1 MMNEHLELSN
11 IIKGYHEN
19 KTRLVSIVSA
29 VLIIFTI
36 YAFLIPN
43 TYKAE
48 IYLVPPQ
55 DKYVQPLNYFAT
67 QIAKDSQL
75 ILEQKFIY
83 FAFMK
88 NAQSRKYQRKYF
100 YENELYNYFP
110 GENKEQVFKENFY
123 DNFRFRL
130 ESKFVSRDIRQED
143 FLSISFVHTEPEL
156 ASQWL
161 NGIIKMVER
170 ETSKNIVDGVNASIN
185 NYSLKIQSAI
195 DSKRKLAK
203 KIKLDKIVQLS
214 EALLIAEK
222 LNMVGTSD
230 INLTRQSIFMDDGG
244 NTGPTQ
250 LTEMP
255 LYLLG
260 SDALKSQINSLEART
275 SDDPFIPNLR
285 YLEEELNTT
294 SLVKVAYDDV
304 KVAEI
309 DQLSIVPKKKY
320 APRRSLI
327 LVLGLFFG
335 VLLAFLNLLLIISR
349 KQKNQ

>member
-1 MMNEHLELSN
+1 MNEHLELSN
-11 IIKGYHEN
+11 IIKGCHEN
-19 KTRLVSIVSA
+19 KIRLISIVSA
-29 VLIIFTI
+29 IFIIFII
-36 YAFLIPN
+36 YAFSIPN
-43 TYKAE
+43 VYKAE

-83 FAFMK
+83 FGFMK

-100 YENELYNYFP
+100 YENKLYNYFP
-110 GENKEQVFKENFY
+110 DENKEKVFKENFH

-143 FLSISFVHTEPEL
+143 FLNVSFLHTDPEL
-156 ASQWL
+156 ASKWL
-161 NGIIKMVER
+161 NGFIKMVER

-185 NYSLKIQSAI
+185 NYSRKIQSSI

-203 KIKLDKIVQLS
+203 KIKLDKIIQLK
-214 EALLIAEK
+214 EALLTAEK
-222 LNMVGTSD
+222 LNIVAPSNV
-230 INLTRQSIFMDDGG
+230 NLTRQSIFMDDGG
-244 NTGPTQ
+244 DTGPTQ

-260 SDALKSQINSLEART
+260 SDALKSQINSLETRI
-275 SDDPFIPNLR
+275 SDDPFIPKLR
-285 YLEEELNTT
+285 NLEEALDAT
-294 SLVKVAYDDV
+294 SLIKVSYSDV

-320 APRRSLI
+320 APKRSLM
-327 LVLGLFFG
+327 LALGLFLG
-335 VLLAFLNLLLIISR
+335 ILLAFLNLLFILFR
-349 KQKNQ
+349 KHQD